1 MQEERVNNT
10 VLSNQQMKVVLLQ
23 HGYDMDTNDIADEL
37 DIEPSTVRTIRRKA
51 QVKMNKTQRTVE
63 LMDELGIESH

>member
-51 QVKMNKTQRTVE
+51 QVKMNKAQRTVE